1 MMLILCLY
9 LLPTC
14 STYKSCVLLVYL
26 KMFLPAGLITRQA
39 TSILKPAQRVVIANK
54 STNIPFSLILNEWV
68 LA

>member
-1 MMLILCLY
+1 M
-9 LLPTC
+9 
-14 STYKSCVLLVYL
+14 YL

>member
-1 MMLILCLY
+1 
-9 LLPTC
+9 
-14 STYKSCVLLVYL
+14 
-26 KMFLPAGLITRQA
+26 MFLPARLITRQA